1 MENNKFNYT
10 YDNIIQIDDAAST
23 RKFMANVFLWMFV
36 ALAISALCAFEA
48 AFNADFKAYIIDPA
62 TNHRT
67 GLGTLIVFLPF
78 VFIMT
83 MSFAFNK
90 LAYPVLVALFMAFA
104 AVMGLGLS
112 SIFLQYTLNAILGV
126 FASTSVLFAV
136 MAIAGY
142 TTSTD
147 LTKFGSLMMMG
158 LVGVLIASV
167 INWFMNSAALD
178 YIISF
183 VGVAVFIGLTAYD
196 VQKLKQIAATEDVDG
211 TLKSKLGLMG
221 ALNLYLDFV
230 NLFLMLLR
238 LFGGGRGRN

>member
-1 MENNKFNYT
+1 MDNNKLNYT
-10 YDNIIQIDDAAST
+10 YDNIIQVDENAVT

-36 ALAISALCAFEA
+36 ALGISAVCAYES
-48 AFNADFKAYIIDPA
+48 AYNIQVLGSLFDLS
-62 TNHRT
+62 TGHRT
-67 GLGTLIVFLPF
+67 GLGTLVMFAPLA
-78 VFIMT
+78 FIFA
-83 MSFAFNK
+83 MSLGLQKFS
-90 LAYPVLVALFMAFA
+90 YPVLMILFIAFS
-104 AVMGLGLS
+104 AVMGVSIS
-112 SIFLQYTLNAILGV
+112 SIFLVYSLKAILGV

-142 TTSTD
+142 TTQTD
-147 LTKFGSLMMMG
+147 LTKFGSLMMIG
-158 LVGVLIASV
+158 LVGIIIASV
-167 INWFMNSAALD
+167 VNWFMQSDSLD

-196 VQKLKQIAATEDVDG
+196 VQKLKQIAASEDIDG

-221 ALNLYLDFV
+221 ALNLYLDFL